1 MGKHYIIACSQTYIK
16 PRKFCEE
23 NVIFLTKCWKMFLL
37 GEKEKNLLWDTNN
50 AHFEMDYRPKDKM
63 KTIQSSGKVVTKSS

>member
-1 MGKHYIIACSQTYIK
+1 MGKHYVIACSQTYIK

-37 GEKEKNLLWDTNN
+37 GK
-50 AHFEMDYRPKDKM
+50 
-63 KTIQSSGKVVTKSS
+63 KTCCGTQIMHKLIWNGL